1 MSDAQGHRDDNVHL
15 GADGLS
21 LSGALGAFEGGPISI
36 TDTTNKKNL
45 LLLIQLRWIAVA
57 GQVATIAVVHFW
69 MGMGLPLKEMAAV
82 VLFLVGLN
90 LVSLYRYRR
99 QERVTNTEL
108 LLELLLDVA
117 ALTVQLYLSGGATN
131 PFISLYLL
139 QVILGA
145 ILLEAWSVWSLVA
158 ITSACF
164 VVLTFLYRP
173 LGLPH
178 QHGDIAMNLHIQG
191 MFICFVL
198 AACLLVLFITRITR
212 NLRERDGHLAEIRQH
227 SAEEQHILRMGLLAS
242 GAAHELGTPLATLSV
257 ILGDWRSMPE
267 FRDSADLSQ
276 ELAEMQ
282 TQLDRCKTIV
292 SGILMS
298 SGEARGEGTIR
309 TTASSFIRDVAAEW
323 RAARGPR
330 QFEVEDRLDDDV
342 PMVADL
348 ALKQVIFN
356 LLDNALEASPDWVSL
371 DARIESDRLA
381 VVVRDRGPGF
391 APDLLGQVGRPYTT
405 TKQRPG
411 AGLGLFLVFNVVRK
425 LGGRVDVRSDGD
437 GGAMVEIGL
446 PLAALGGANE

>member
-1 MSDAQGHRDDNVHL
+1 MVDAQGHHDDNIHL
-15 GADGLS
+15 GADRLS
-21 LSGALGAFEGGPISI
+21 LSGAPGASEDGPISI
-36 TDTTNKKNL
+36 SDTTNKKNL

-57 GQVATIAVVHFW
+57 GQVATVVVVHSW
-69 MGMGLPLKEMAAV
+69 LGIALPLAEMAAV

-99 QERVTNTEL
+99 QDKVTNTEL
-108 LLELLLDVA
+108 VLELLLDVA

-145 ILLEAWSVWSLVA
+145 ILLEAWSVWSLIA

-164 VVLTFLYRP
+164 VFLTILNRP
-173 LGLPH
+173 LAMPH
-178 QHGDIAMNLHIQG
+178 QHGESAMNLHIQG
-191 MFICFVL
+191 MFICFVM

-212 NLRERDGHLAEIRQH
+212 NLRERDGYLAEIRQQ

-257 ILGDWRSMPE
+257 ILGDWRAMMV
-267 FRDSADLSQ
+267 FRDNPDLLQ

-282 TQLDRCKTIV
+282 SQLDRCKTIV

-298 SGEARGEGTIR
+298 SGEVRGEGTIR
-309 TTASSFIRDVAAEW
+309 TTAYGFIDDVAAEW
-323 RAARGPR
+323 RAARAPR
-330 QFEVEDRLDDDV
+330 CFEVDDRLDDDV
-342 PMVADL
+342 PMVSDL

-356 LLDNALEASPDWVSL
+356 LLDNALEASPDWVRL
-371 DARIESDRLA
+371 EAGIDGDRLI
-381 VVVRDRGPGF
+381 VVVRDRGSGF
-391 APDLLGQVGRPYTT
+391 APDLLGQIGKPYTT

-425 LGGRVDVRSDGD
+425 LGGTVDARSGGD
-437 GGAMVEIGL
+437 GGAVVTIGL
-446 PLAALGGANE
+446 PLAALDGTTS